1 MTSDRPQPAAS
12 AQGPAPSAT
21 EAFVWIWLPGA
32 LEPVI
37 AGRIELDGGV
47 YAFNYGRSY
56 LERADAIPIYAPELP
71 LQRGRIPPN
80 APLDM
85 AGCLRD
91 GAPDAWGRRV
101 IINRLTGLRGEA
113 ANSIDFDELT
123 FMLNSGSD
131 RIGALDFQ
139 TSADRYQPREQDN
152 ATLEELLEAAERVE
166 RGEPIPPALDKAL
179 FHGSSIGGARPKA
192 LIQDGEDKFIA
203 KFSATNDTMAVVKAE
218 FVAMRL
224 AAEVGL
230 DVAPVQLTKASGKDV
245 LLVRRFD
252 REWNGAGWTRRAMVS
267 ALTMF
272 GLSEMQAR
280 YASYV
285 DLAEMVRARFTD
297 PQATLR
303 ELFGRM
309 VFNVLT
315 GNTDDHARNHAAFW
329 DGANLTLTPAY
340 DICPQPRN
348 GREANQAMLVNGEDK
363 RSRLE
368 SCRLS
373 AQNFLLN
380 DRDAHDLIDGQ
391 IKTITRLWGSICD
404 EAALSE
410 VERGYLWRRQFLNDY
425 AFDGYAEGTL
435 GQVQSRLREHVPA
448 EVSLSDELIA
458 DRRQASEQE

>member
-1 MTSDRPQPAAS
+1 VTAVA
-12 AQGPAPSAT
+12 AQGPILPAT

-32 LEPVI
+32 LEPII
-37 AGRIELDGGV
+37 AGRIELNGDI
-47 YAFNYGRSY
+47 YTFNYGRSY
-56 LERADAIPIYAPELP
+56 LERADAMPIYAPELP
-71 LQRGRIPPN
+71 IQRGRIIPQT
-80 APLDM
+80 PLDM

-101 IINRLTGLRGEA
+101 IINRLTGLRSNA
-113 ANSIDFDELT
+113 AHNVEFDELT
-123 FMLNSGSD
+123 YMLNSGSD

-152 ATLEELLEAAERVE
+152 AALEELLEAAERVE
-166 RGEPIPPALDKAL
+166 RGEPIPQALDKAL

-203 KFSATNDTMAVVKAE
+203 KFSAANDTMAVVKAE

-224 AAEVGL
+224 AAGVGL
-230 DVAPVQLTKASGKDV
+230 DVAPVRLARASGKDV

-252 REWNGAGWTRRAMVS
+252 REWNGTGWTRRAMVS

-272 GLSEMQAR
+272 GLGEMQAR

-285 DLAEMVRARFTD
+285 DLAEMVRTRFTD

-303 ELFGRM
+303 ELFGRL

-329 DGANLTLTPAY
+329 DGANLTLTKAY

-363 RSRLE
+363 RSLVE

-373 AQNFLLN
+373 ASNFLLS
-380 DRDAHDLIDGQ
+380 DRDARDLINHQ
-391 IKTITRLWGSICD
+391 VTSITQLWGGICD
-404 EAALSE
+404 EAELSK
-410 VERGYLWRRQFLNDY
+410 VDRGYLWRRQFLNDY
-425 AFDGYAEGTL
+425 AFEGYTDGAPQL
-435 GQVQSRLREHVPA
+435 
-448 EVSLSDELIA
+448 
-458 DRRQASEQE
+458 